1 MTVPDTIKLCLAHRY
16 LYYVL
21 SDPVISDYDYDM
33 LERSLTPA
41 EREALGVGSE
51 LAADYSTEVIEL
63 AEKLR
68 QEAS

>member
-1 MTVPDTIKLCLAHRY
+1 MTPAETIKLCLAHRY

-21 SDPVISDYDYDM
+21 SSPVISDYEYDM
-33 LERSLTPA
+33 LERNLTTG

-51 LAADYSTEVIEL
+51 LAADYSPEVIGM

-68 QEAS
+68 KEA